1 MLIFLRFLN
10 NDAVV
15 ARVSKDFRKFI
26 VDLVST
32 EKMFSV
38 DFSGFQWILGFAWC
52 LCYMYNVSK
61 FFVWTKIYRI
71 NRF

>member
-38 DFSGFQWILGFAWC
+38 DFSGFQWILGFA
-52 LCYMYNVSK
+52 
-61 FFVWTKIYRI
+61 
-71 NRF
+71 